1 MIGRAKQRQIFLHGS
16 AGQRQLREVLS
27 AQLCCSDYA
36 ARANLAGF
44 AVGE

>member
-1 MIGRAKQRQIFLHGS
+1 MIGRAKQRQIFTWFRRATAVARS
-16 AGQRQLREVLS
+16 PQRP
-27 AQLCCSDYA
+27 ACCSDYA